1 MSLVTACG
9 WCGTTFDPG
18 AQPSCPRC
26 GAPAGQAIEST
37 HGGWI
42 ETPALAAHTIIQMGR
57 SSARIE
63 GAQNPVL
70 FCSLAD
76 GDQMSFGHRNL
87 LWLDPTV
94 RMDSVKTASS
104 WAAIA
109 TEVPWRQI
117 VATGPGELGLA
128 AGRAGELG
136 VLPMDPGA
144 AVVARPPALLAAAVG
159 LGLGLVP
166 APISYWEQDDDTTV
180 QRFPMGRYLVRL
192 AASSAPSVAFVVAR
206 GDLNVRRLGIDEP
219 LLVHPASV
227 AWYDESVRWRGS
239 VELLRGRSA
248 AFPLGGLA
256 SFGSLSLGSRSWT
269 GPGAVLWAEAF
280 GPGRVAV
287 STAAFPASMPTVRQ
301 RFQIDKRVTSEIAW
315 D

>member
-18 AQPSCPRC
+18 AHPTCPRC
-26 GAPAGQAIEST
+26 GAAAGQAVETT

-42 ETPALAAHTIIQMGR
+42 ETPVLAEHTTIQMGR
-57 SSARIE
+57 SQARIR

-70 FCSLAD
+70 FCTLAD
-76 GDQMSFGHRNL
+76 GDRLSFGHKNL
-87 LWLDPTV
+87 LWLDPTL

-104 WAAIA
+104 TAAVL

-117 VATGPGELGLA
+117 VGTGPGELGIA

-136 VLPMDPGA
+136 VLPLDPGV
-144 AVVARPPALLAAAVG
+144 AVHARSPGLLAAAGG
-159 LGLGLVP
+159 LDLTLIPG
-166 APISYWEQDDDTTV
+166 PISYWEQDDDTTV
-180 QRFPMGRYLVRL
+180 RRWPLGRFLVRL
-192 AASSAPSVAFVVAR
+192 AAGPVPSVAFVVAR
-206 GDLNVRRLGIDEP
+206 GDLNIRVLASDEP
-219 LLVHPASV
+219 LLLNPACV
-227 AWYDESVRWRGS
+227 AWYDESVRWRAC
-239 VELLRGRSA
+239 VELVRHRAA

-256 SFGSLSLGSRSWT
+256 SFGTFSLGNRSWT

-287 STAAFPASMPTVRQ
+287 STAAFTASLPSIRQ
-301 RFQIDKRVTSEIAW
+301 RFQIDRRVTSEISW
-315 D
+315 G

>member
-1 MSLVTACG
+1 MSLATTCG

-18 AQPSCPRC
+18 AQPTCPRC
-26 GAPAGQAIEST
+26 GAAAGQAVEST

-42 ETPALAAHTIIQMGR
+42 ETPTLAENTILQMGR
-57 SSARIE
+57 SQARIE

-70 FCSLAD
+70 FCTLAE

-87 LWLDPTV
+87 LWLDPTL
-94 RMDSVKTASS
+94 RLDSVKSASGM
-104 WAAIA
+104 AAIL

-117 VATGPGELGLA
+117 VSTGPGELGLA

-136 VLPMDPGA
+136 VLPLDPGS
-144 AVVARPPALLAAAVG
+144 VVHARPPALLAAAVG
-159 LGLGLVP
+159 LGLGLIP
-166 APISYWEQDDDTTV
+166 GPISYWEQDDDSTI

-192 AASSAPSVAFVVAR
+192 EASTVPSVAFVVAR
-206 GDLNVRRLGIDEP
+206 GDLNIRRLAADEP
-219 LLVHPASV
+219 LLVNPAAV
-227 AWYDESVRWRGS
+227 AWYDESVRWRAC
-239 VELLRGRSA
+239 VELVRGRKA
-248 AFPLGGLA
+248 AFPMGG
-256 SFGSLSLGSRSWT
+256 FGSFSLGSRSWT

-287 STAAFPASMPTVRQ
+287 STAAFSASMPTVRQ
-301 RFQIDKRVTSEIAW
+301 RFQIDKRVTSEISW